1 MEIFENSGKISRRQF
16 GMLLGSA
23 GMALGTR
30 KAFSQTRQLNVVIS
44 AGFEQSFRAFIIP
57 RMREVHGI
65 NVEPTIFLSA
75 EALARAIAQ
84 RQNPTISLFTLDQGP
99 WAQGKAAGVW
109 QRLDEGKIPNLAN
122 VYAGYRDADGH
133 GTSLLV
139 YMLGLLYDEEAIKAN
154 KIAEL
159 NSFLDLWRPEFK
171 NRISIPQ
178 FSSTFAFAIL
188 SQAQALLG
196 AKDGSFDTAFAK
208 LKELRPNIRAFTGG
222 AGQILQLLQQRE
234 IWLTYAPQNLARQAT
249 AAGLPIGWKLPKE
262 GSVAM
267 SHYMAVP
274 ENAPDIEGTNMLVD
288 MLLSPEFQKDL
299 AQRGGWGPINAK
311 TELDPTFAATFPLTK
326 QTIEKAIQ
334 ADWNVYIKNRIGLS
348 ERWQREVQS

>member
-1 MEIFENSGKISRRQF
+1 M
-16 GMLLGSA
+16 
-23 GMALGTR
+23 R
-30 KAFSQTRQLNVVIS
+30 KAFSQARQLNVVIS
-44 AGFEQSFRAFIIP
+44 AGFEQSFRSFIMP
-57 RMREVHGI
+57 RMKEVHGI
-65 NVEPTIFLSA
+65 DVEPSIFLSA

-84 RQNPTISLFTLDQGP
+84 KQNPTISLFTLDQGP

-109 QRLDEGKIPNLAN
+109 QKLDESKIPNLAN
-122 VYAGYRDADGH
+122 VYPSYRDADGG
-133 GTSLLV
+133 GTSVLV

-159 NSFLDLWRPEFK
+159 NSFFDLWRPEFK

-188 SQAQALLG
+188 SQTQTLLG
-196 AKDGSFDTAFAK
+196 AKDSSFDAAFAK

-234 IWLTYAPQNLARQAT
+234 IWLTYAPQNLAKQAT

-274 ENAPDIEGTNMLVD
+274 ENAPDIDGTNKLVD
-288 MLLSPEFQKDL
+288 MMLSAEFQKDL
-299 AQRGGWGPINAK
+299 AQRGGWGPINSK
-311 TELDPTFAATFPLTK
+311 TELDPAFAATFPLNK
-326 QTIEKAIQ
+326 QAIENAIQ
-334 ADWNVYIKNRIGLS
+334 ADWNIYIKNRIDLA